1 MPIKNPSPELLEE
14 IRKNGVSASGVTAQW
29 GYHPTQEPQ
38 IFLLQKDESLP
49 KGWSNSS
56 AAFDKPKEPEATESK
71 PDAQ

>member
-1 MPIKNPSPELLEE
+1 MPIKNPSPELIEE

-38 IFLLQKDESLP
+38 IFLLQKDEKLP
-49 KGWSNSS
+49 KGWSSS
-56 AAFDKPKEPEATESK
+56 PADKPEEPEAESK